1 MALADVVGHRFSR
14 LGAAVTR
21 ACIGLKR
28 PTMNVHVQLHA
39 LGLTFIETVLCN
51 NCPFIFKLVGSMDY
65 VPLTFLARV
74 QALSGA
80 LRIS

>member
-1 MALADVVGHRFSR
+1 
-14 LGAAVTR
+14 
-21 ACIGLKR
+21 
-28 PTMNVHVQLHA
+28 MNVHVQLHA